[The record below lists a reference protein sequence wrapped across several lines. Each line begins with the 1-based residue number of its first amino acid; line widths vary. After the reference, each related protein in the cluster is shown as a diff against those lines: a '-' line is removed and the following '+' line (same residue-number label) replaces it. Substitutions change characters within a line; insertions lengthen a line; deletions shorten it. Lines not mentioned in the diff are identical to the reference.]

1 MTGFRAIIAKL
12 ADGRR
17 LARAEAR
24 RAFDLMM
31 RGAVG
36 EIEMAAFVMALR
48 LRGET
53 VDEIIGGVEAL
64 RAHGSRIPAPAG
76 TMDTCGTGGDGLHTR
91 NVSTAVA
98 IVLAAAGVPVA
109 KHGNRAVSSA
119 CGSADVLEALGVPLE
134 QSEPEAART
143 LQEIGICFLLA
154 PRHHRAM
161 RHVAPV
167 RKALGIRTIFNIL
180 GPMANPAGARRQLIG
195 VFDSHWLRP
204 MAETLRALGSERAWL
219 VHGSDGMDELTVSG
233 PSRVVALEPD
243 GAIREMTV
251 VPEDVG
257 LARHPLAAVRGG
269 DAAENAAAL
278 RALLEG
284 ERGAYRDIVLLNTA
298 AALVVAET
306 VPDLRAGVAL
316 AAETIDTGRAAD
328 LLARWRDVRSP
339 TREAQA

>member
-1 MTGFRAIIAKL
+1 MTGFRVLIAKL
-12 ADGRR
+12 AEGHR
-17 LARAEAR
+17 LTRAEAR
-24 RAFDLMM
+24 EAFDLMM

-36 EIEMAAFVMALR
+36 EIEMAAFLMALR

-64 RAHGSRIPAPAG
+64 RGHGSRIPAPAG
-76 TMDTCGTGGDGLHTR
+76 TVDTCGTGGDGLHTR
-91 NVSTAVA
+91 NISTAVA
-98 IVLAAAGVPVA
+98 IVVAAAGVPVA

-134 QSEPEAART
+134 QTEEEAAAT
-143 LQEIGICFLLA
+143 LAALNICFLLA

-195 VFDSHWLRP
+195 VYDPRWMRP
-204 MAETLRALGSERAWL
+204 MAETLRALGAEHVWL

-233 PSRVVALEPD
+233 SSQVVALEPD

-251 VPEDVG
+251 APDDVG
-257 LARHPLAAVRGG
+257 LARHPLAALRGG
-269 DAAENAAAL
+269 GAAENAAAL

-284 ERGAYRDIVLLNTA
+284 EQGAYRDIVLLNAA
-298 AALVVAET
+298 AALVVADK
-306 VPDLRAGVAL
+306 VADLHAGVAL
-316 AAETIDTGRAAD
+316 AAETIDTGRAAE
-328 LLARWRDVRSP
+328 LLARWQGVRSGA
-339 TREAQA
+339 REAQA